1 MGHDGVEWV
10 QCKKVESMDERWR
23 AAGGEEHVA
32 ALHAIHMSGP
42 QLFAF
47 GQDFRKDGCL
57 FEGLWG
63 NIPNKIAEPEQL
75 RRNLL
80 AFKGALPTC
89 FLMSLYRNVLLRSL
103 WLDR

>member
-10 QCKKVESMDERWR
+10 QYKKVESMDERWR

-47 GQDFRKDGCL
+47 GQDFRKDGWSDGRMGGMKCHS
-57 FEGLWG
+57 
-63 NIPNKIAEPEQL
+63 
-75 RRNLL
+75 
-80 AFKGALPTC
+80 C
-89 FLMSLYRNVLLRSL
+89 MSFCVVCK
-103 WLDR
+103 

>member
-47 GQDFRKDGCL
+47 GQDFRKDG
-57 FEGLWG
+57 W
-63 NIPNKIAEPEQL
+63 
-75 RRNLL
+75 
-80 AFKGALPTC
+80 
-89 FLMSLYRNVLLRSL
+89 
-103 WLDR
+103 